1 MNFIKD
7 LHEARLTKD
16 AANRPI
22 LTYTDCKEKAFL
34 LLLMTTVMRFYR
46 GYRPRAGAYARK
58 TNMYREYDRFR
69 QDGTD
74 LYNLVYFITGND
86 DAINK
91 LKDPGAAKKLR
102 NVTHLSVSRLN
113 QILKNTA
120 NDDSVSNNDVVNLGI
135 IERDLQIK
143 NNDYKQIRRYLA
155 SYTSLT
161 QNERKTLVT
170 RLLFAARS
178 KLSDSDLIADFSK
191 LAQDNNLEDFNAAS
205 PEPEINSL
213 ETVNLADVKNY
224 RFILSPAS
232 LPYVSRFLQTARS
245 GKSVVANLVQA
256 YLPIIIMIDDI
267 VKAGP
272 AYVEQ
277 LKVIHNR
284 AKRDLNK

>member
-1 MNFIKD
+1 MDFIKN
-7 LHEARLTKD
+7 LHEARLTRGAD
-16 AANRPI
+16 NRPT

-34 LLLMTTVMRFYR
+34 ILLMLTVMRYYR
-46 GYRPRAGAYARK
+46 TYRPRAGAYSRK

-74 LYNLVYFITGND
+74 LYNLVYFITGNEE
-86 DAINK
+86 AINK

-113 QILKNTA
+113 SIMRNTA
-120 NDDSVSNNDVVNLGI
+120 NDDNVSKDDIINLGI

-155 SYTSLT
+155 SYTKLT

-170 RLLFAARS
+170 RLLFAARA
-178 KLSDSDLIADFSK
+178 KLADSDLITDFSK
-191 LAQDNNLEDFNAAS
+191 LATDNKLEDFNAAS

-213 ETVNLADVKNY
+213 EDVALADVKNY

-232 LPYVSRFLQTARS
+232 LPYISRFMQSARS
-245 GKSVVANLVQA
+245 GKSVVANLVQS
-256 YLPIIIMIDDI
+256 YLPIIIMVDDI

-272 AYVEQ
+272 AYIEQ
-277 LKVIHNR
+277 LKVVHNR
-284 AKRDLNK
+284 AKRDLKK